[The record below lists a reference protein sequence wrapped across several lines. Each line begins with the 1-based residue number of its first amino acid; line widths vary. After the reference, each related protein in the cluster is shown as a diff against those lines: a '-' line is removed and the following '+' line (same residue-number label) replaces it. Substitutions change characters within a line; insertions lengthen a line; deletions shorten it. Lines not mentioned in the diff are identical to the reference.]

1 MWPRMGKIFKKVFS
15 LLSFTNLLAAIEHL
29 KPKIIL
35 CRMVSFTYHLLGI

>member
-1 MWPRMGKIFKKVFS
+1 MAKSGENVSEKVLS

-35 CRMVSFTYHLLGI
+35 CRIVSCACGLLGI

>member
-1 MWPRMGKIFKKVFS
+1 MWPREEKVSKKVFS

-35 CRMVSFTYHLLGI
+35 CRIVSSACYLLGI